1 MEATRMTMKFEL
13 APDYEAGHIKSVKVT
28 LSATPNTNQA
38 IAVPD
43 GSKGFAVRPEAATC
57 RYDLDAAPEAE
68 STDVADLSVGGYAFA
83 GEWTVRL
90 VDGNAATLNLKSA
103 TAAAVVYVEFF

>member
-13 APDYEAGHIKSVKVT
+13 APDYEAGHVKSVKVT

-38 IAVPD
+38 IPFPD
-43 GSKGFAVRPEAATC
+43 GSKGFAVRPEAATS
-57 RYDLDAAPEAE
+57 RYDVDAAPEAE
-68 STDVADLSVGGYAFA
+68 STDVADLAVGGYAFA
-83 GEWTVRL
+83 SEWTVRL
-90 VDGNAATLNLKSA
+90 VDANASSLNLKSA

>member
-1 MEATRMTMKFEL
+1 MTMKFEL
-13 APDYEAGHIKSVKVT
+13 APDYEAGHVKSVKVT

-38 IAVPD
+38 VPVPD

-68 STDVADLSVGGYAFA
+68 STDVADLAVGGYAFA

-90 VDGNAATLNLKSA
+90 VDANAASLNLKSA
-103 TAAAVVYVEFF
+103 TPSAVVYVEFF